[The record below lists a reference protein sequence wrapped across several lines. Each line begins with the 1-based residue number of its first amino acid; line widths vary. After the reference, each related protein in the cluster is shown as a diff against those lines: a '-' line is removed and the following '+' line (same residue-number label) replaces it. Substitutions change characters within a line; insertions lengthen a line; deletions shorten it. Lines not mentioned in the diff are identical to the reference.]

1 MLHHT
6 TPAPASP
13 PRAAPMQVRSQR
25 RAYWAWFDHALID
38 DYAQHVG
45 PIGVAL
51 YVALARYANHHTGQ
65 CWPSLVRLSHQL
77 GITRL
82 TARRYLQRLADQG
95 LIALQERPGHTFLVT
110 LLELPPRSPPC
121 LPRKQGEG
129 GACVPDIHGDVHPAS
144 SGCIRDEHEPDL
156 RNQHK
161 QTTAKARGVSQGQ
174 PPAGPRAPARAD
186 EWDTWFQALSPAAQG
201 ALRQHAKAHL
211 TAQGVAPWLQ
221 IGPVVEA
228 TLFELLARAPQ
239 EDPAGPAAG

>member
-13 PRAAPMQVRSQR
+13 PGAVPMQVRSQR

-38 DYAQHVG
+38 DYAQHLG

-110 LLELPPRSPPC
+110 LLDLPPRSQTC
-121 LPRKQGEG
+121 LPRKQGDG
-129 GACVPDIHGDVHPAS
+129 RACLPDKQGDGDAGRR
-144 SGCIRDEHEPDL
+144 GCIPGQHEPDL
-156 RNQHK
+156 LNQHNL
-161 QTTAKARGVSQGQ
+161 TTDKALDMWQGQ
-174 PPAGPRAPARAD
+174 PVDRTQAQARSDAF
-186 EWDTWFQALSPAAQG
+186 DTWFQALAPAEQA
-201 ALRQHAKAHL
+201 ALRQQAKAHL

-228 TLFELLARAPQ
+228 TLFQFLAREPQ
-239 EDPAGPAAG
+239 

>member
-13 PRAAPMQVRSQR
+13 PGAAPMQVRSQR

-38 DYAQHVG
+38 DYAQHLG

-95 LIALQERPGHTFLVT
+95 LIALQERPRHTFLVT
-110 LLELPPRSPPC
+110 LLEFPPRSQPC
-121 LPRKQGEG
+121 LPGKQGEDVS
-129 GACVPDIHGDVHPAS
+129 CLPDKQGDVHAGS
-144 SGCIRDEHEPDL
+144 SGCIRGENEPDL
-156 RNQHK
+156 LNQHN
-161 QTTAKARGVSQGQ
+161 QTTDNAGCVSPGQ
-174 PPAGPRAPARAD
+174 PEDSPRAQERTD
-186 EWDTWFQALSPAAQG
+186 ELDTWFQALSPDAQA
-201 ALRQHAKAHL
+201 ALRQQAKAHL
-211 TAQGVAPWLQ
+211 TAKGIAPWLQ
-221 IGPVVEA
+221 TGPVVEA
-228 TLFELLARAPQ
+228 TLFQLLAREPREA
-239 EDPAGPAAG
+239 PAGPAAG